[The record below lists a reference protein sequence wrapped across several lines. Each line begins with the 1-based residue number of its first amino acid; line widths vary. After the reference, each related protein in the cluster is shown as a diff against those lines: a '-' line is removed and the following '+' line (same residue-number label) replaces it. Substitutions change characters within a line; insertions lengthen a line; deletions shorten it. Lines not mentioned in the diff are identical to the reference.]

1 MDGEISP
8 NEVHGLLEDDADVCI
23 VDIRDARSFA
33 HSRIPNSEN
42 VPFHELSSR
51 IEELEGEDHIV
62 TVCPHGKSSIQA
74 ARLISTY
81 EGTADARVES
91 MEGGL
96 DKYGLKFGLVSE
108 SADADDT
115 DESANPESP
124 F

>member
-8 NEVHGLLEDDADVCI
+8 GEVNELLEDDADVCI

-33 HSRIPNSEN
+33 HSRIPDSQN
-42 VPFHELSSR
+42 VPFHELSRR
-51 IEELEGEDHIV
+51 ITELEGEDHIV
-62 TVCPHGKSSIQA
+62 TVCPHGESSIQA
-74 ARLISTY
+74 AQLISTY

-96 DKYGLKFGLVSE
+96 DKYGMKFGLVSE
-108 SADADDT
+108 TDGTDDP
-115 DESANPESP
+115 DESANAESP